1 MVNWLFSLLAGT
13 LSGTVAAM
21 GLGGGFVLFLY
32 LTLFTGLDFLQCQ
45 IVNLLFFLPCAL
57 LAAWRYRKDGLIQF
71 PILLPMMLFGSAGVA
86 LGRLAAMW
94 MGTQWVK
101 WCFGAVLIP
110 LGIKELFHKKQAPSP
125 KEKKESPG
133 KFL

>member
-1 MVNWLFSLLAGT
+1 MNWLFSLLAGA

-57 LAAWRYRKDGLIQF
+57 LAMWRYRKEGLLQF
-71 PILLPMMLFGSAGVA
+71 PILLPMMLFGSAGVV

-110 LGIKELFHKKQAPSP
+110 LGFKELFHKKLSTEKSP
-125 KEKKESPG
+125 KK
-133 KFL
+133 

>member
-1 MVNWLFSLLAGT
+1 MLFRS
-13 LSGTVAAM
+13 
-21 GLGGGFVLFLY
+21 
-32 LTLFTGLDFLQCQ
+32 
-45 IVNLLFFLPCAL
+45 
-57 LAAWRYRKDGLIQF
+57 

>member
-1 MVNWLFSLLAGT
+1 MNWLFSLLAGA

-45 IVNLLFFLPCAL
+45 IINLLFFLPCAL
-57 LAAWRYRKDGLIQF
+57 LAVWRYRKKKLLNGS
-71 PILLPMMLFGSAGVA
+71 ILLPMMLFGSAGVI
-86 LGRLAAMW
+86 LGRLAATW

-101 WCFGAVLIP
+101 WCFGAILIP
-110 LGIKELFHKKQAPSP
+110 LGLKELFHKKQSQ
-125 KEKKESPG
+125 EKG
-133 KFL
+133 KK

>member
-1 MVNWLFSLLAGT
+1 MNWLFSLLAGA

-45 IVNLLFFLPCAL
+45 IINLLFFLPCAL
-57 LAAWRYRKDGLIQF
+57 LAVWRYRKNKLLQF
-71 PILLPMMLFGSAGVA
+71 PILLPMMLFGSAGVI
-86 LGRLAAMW
+86 LGRLAATW

-110 LGIKELFHKKQAPSP
+110 LGLKELFHRKQANHKPD
-125 KEKKESPG
+125 KK
-133 KFL
+133 

>member
-1 MVNWLFSLLAGT
+1 MVNWLLSLLAGA

-45 IVNLLFFLPCAL
+45 IINLLFFLPCAL
-57 LAAWRYRKDGLIQF
+57 LAAWRYRKTGSLQL
-71 PILLPMMLFGSAGVA
+71 PLLLPMMLWGSAGVA
-86 LGRLAAMW
+86 LGRLAAVW
-94 MGTQWVK
+94 MGSQWVK

-110 LGIKELFHKKQAPSP
+110 LGIRELFHKKEEDPSP
-125 KEKKESPG
+125 AKK
-133 KFL
+133 

>member
-1 MVNWLFSLLAGT
+1 MINWLLPFLAGT

-45 IVNLLFFLPCAL
+45 ILNLLFFLPCAL
-57 LAAWRYRKDGLIQF
+57 LAALKNRGYAPCAFKCGPDYIDL
-71 PILLPMMLFGSAGVA
+71 
-86 LGRLAAMW
+86 W

-101 WCFGAVLIP
+101 WCFGAILIP
-110 LGIKELFHKKQAPSP
+110 LGLKELFHRKQ
-125 KEKKESPG
+125 ETGKKENQKALHS
-133 KFL
+133 K

>member
-1 MVNWLFSLLAGT
+1 MNWLFSLLAGA

-57 LAAWRYRKDGLIQF
+57 LAMWRYRKEGLLQF
-71 PILLPMMLFGSAGVA
+71 PILLPMMLFGSAGVV

-110 LGIKELFHKKQAPSP
+110 LGFKELFHKKQSIEKSP
-125 KEKKESPG
+125 KK
-133 KFL
+133 

>member
-71 PILLPMMLFGSAGVA
+71 PILLPMMLFGSAGVV

>member
-1 MVNWLFSLLAGT
+1 MNRLFSLQACA

-45 IVNLLFFLPCAL
+45 IINLLFFLPCAL
-57 LAAWRYRKDGLIQF
+57 LAMWRYRKGGLLQF
-71 PILLPMMLFGSAGVA
+71 PLLLPMMLFGSAGVI

-110 LGIKELFHKKQAPSP
+110 LGLKELFHKKQST
-125 KEKKESPG
+125 G
-133 KFL
+133 KSAQK

>member
-1 MVNWLFSLLAGT
+1 MIHWLFSLLAGT

-45 IVNLLFFLPCAL
+45 VINLLFFLPCAL
-57 LAAWRYRKDGLIQF
+57 LTVWRYRKKKLLNGS
-71 PILLPMMLFGSAGVA
+71 ILLPMMLFGSAGVI
-86 LGRLAAMW
+86 LGRLAATW

-101 WCFGAVLIP
+101 WCFGAILIP
-110 LGIKELFHKKQAPSP
+110 LGLKELFHKKQSQ
-125 KEKKESPG
+125 EKG
-133 KFL
+133 KK

>member
-1 MVNWLFSLLAGT
+1 MINWLLPFLAGT
-13 LSGTVAAM
+13 ISGTVAAM

-57 LAAWRYRKDGLIQF
+57 LAAWRYRKDGLLQF

-133 KFL
+133 

>member
-1 MVNWLFSLLAGT
+1 
-13 LSGTVAAM
+13 M

-71 PILLPMMLFGSAGVA
+71 PILLPMMLFGSAGVV

-110 LGIKELFHKKQAPSP
+110 LGIKELFHKKQAASP

>member
-1 MVNWLFSLLAGT
+1 
-13 LSGTVAAM
+13 M

-71 PILLPMMLFGSAGVA
+71 PILLPMMLFGSAGVV

>member
-1 MVNWLFSLLAGT
+1 MIHWLFSLLAGT

-45 IVNLLFFLPCAL
+45 IINLLFFLPCAL
-57 LAAWRYRKDGLIQF
+57 LAVWRYRKKKLLNGS
-71 PILLPMMLFGSAGVA
+71 ILLPMMLFGSAGVI
-86 LGRLAAMW
+86 LGRLAAAW

-101 WCFGAVLIP
+101 WCFGAILIP
-110 LGIKELFHKKQAPSP
+110 LGLKELFHKKQSQ
-125 KEKKESPG
+125 EKDK
-133 KFL
+133 K

>member
-110 LGIKELFHKKQAPSP
+110 LGIKELFHKKQALPP

>member
-1 MVNWLFSLLAGT
+1 MNWLFSLLAGA

-45 IVNLLFFLPCAL
+45 IINLLFFLPCAL
-57 LAAWRYRKDGLIQF
+57 LAMWRYRKGGLLQF
-71 PILLPMMLFGSAGVA
+71 PILLPMMLFGSAGVI
-86 LGRLAAMW
+86 LGRLAAVW
-94 MGTQWVK
+94 MGAQWVK

-110 LGIKELFHKKQAPSP
+110 LGLKELFHKKLSAGKSP
-125 KEKKESPG
+125 QK
-133 KFL
+133 